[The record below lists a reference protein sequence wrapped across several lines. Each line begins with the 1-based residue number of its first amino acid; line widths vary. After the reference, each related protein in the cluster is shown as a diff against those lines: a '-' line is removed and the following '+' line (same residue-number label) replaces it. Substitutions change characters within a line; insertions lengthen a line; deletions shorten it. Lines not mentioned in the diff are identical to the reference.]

1 MNRGIRQDMVAECFG
16 TFALVFSGTSAIV
29 INDLRQGAVTSLGI
43 GLTFGMIVTAMVLTL
58 GKVSGAHLNP
68 AVTLGLYLAG
78 RLEGKRLFPFW
89 ISQCAGA
96 FLGSGLVC
104 FLFPYHLGLGAT
116 LPVGGIYPSFVLEMV
131 LTAILMVVILGVACG
146 MPGDL
151 HAMALAVGAV
161 IALEA
166 IFAGPIS
173 GASMNP
179 ARSLAPGL
187 LSGQTGSLWIYWT
200 APFLGAGFGVALSH
214 LLFDLRKESPS

>member
-1 MNRGIRQDMVAECFG
+1 LE
-16 TFALVFSGTSAIV
+16 T
-29 INDLRQGAVTSLGI
+29 
-43 GLTFGMIVTAMVLTL
+43 VLT
-58 GKVSGAHLNP
+58 
-68 AVTLGLYLAG
+68 
-78 RLEGKRLFPFW
+78 
-89 ISQCAGA
+89 
-96 FLGSGLVC
+96 
-104 FLFPYHLGLGAT
+104 
-116 LPVGGIYPSFVLEMV
+116 M
-131 LTAILMVVILGVACG
+131 ILMVVILGVARG

-214 LLFDLRKESPS
+214 LLFDLGKESPS

>member
-1 MNRGIRQDMVAECFG
+1 MTRRIHQDIAAECFG

-29 INDLRQGAVTSLGI
+29 INDLREGAVSSLGI
-43 GLTFGMIVTAMVLTL
+43 GLTFGLIVAAMVLTL
-58 GKVSGAHLNP
+58 GKFSGAHLNP
-68 AVTLGLYLAG
+68 AVTLGLFLAG
-78 RLEGKRLFPFW
+78 RLEGWRLVPYW
-89 ISQCAGA
+89 TGQCAGA

-104 FLFPYHLGLGAT
+104 FLFPDHGGLGAT
-116 LPVGGIYPSFVLEMV
+116 LPVGGIYPSFVLETV
-131 LTAILMVVILGVACG
+131 LTAILMVVILGVAGG

-151 HAMALAVGAV
+151 TAMALAVGAV

-187 LSGQTGSLWIYWT
+187 LSGQTGSLWIYGT
-200 APFLGAGFGVALSH
+200 APFLGAGVGVALSH
-214 LLFDLRKESPS
+214 LLFDLRKENPS